1 MSHTLPVVDV
11 ASLVSLTQDITDDA
25 IPTEARAVAE
35 RLGQIYED
43 IGFLVITNHGVNKK
57 TVEDLVLAQEKFFAL
72 PLEKKMAL
80 ASNKYNPQNQH
91 VYRGYFPATVN
102 GKEGLDLCDYRITPQ
117 DVVPELSNTEPCVW
131 PQFEAEEDTQWF
143 RDVASR
149 YFDELM
155 DLARRLMRALAVALG
170 QPVHFFDQL
179 NMFEKTL
186 TTLRFN
192 HYFQTL
198 EASPV
203 VVTAVPH
210 NDATPDSGNIDRVTE
225 EELKAEPRLSC
236 ETHVDSVFLTIL
248 YQDTVG
254 GLQVYARDGSWLD
267 VPANIPDSFVVN
279 LGFAMQRWTNDRYIA
294 TKHRVVH
301 ISAPERVS
309 IPFFFEGRH
318 DTLIDPAA
326 LQPHVPPRYDPICY
340 GPYIA
345 ESVKRFRE
353 YQREEQK
360 NDAS

>member
-1 MSHTLPVVDV
+1 MSQTLPVVDV
-11 ASLVSLTQDITDDA
+11 AFLASLTENITDDA
-25 IPTEARAVAE
+25 IPAEARAVAE
-35 RLGQIYED
+35 QLGRIYED
-43 IGFLVITNHGVNKK
+43 IGFLVITNHGVHKK
-57 TVEDLVLAQEKFFAL
+57 TVDDLVLAQEKFFSL

-80 ASNKYNPQNQH
+80 ASNRYNPRNQH

-102 GKEGLDLCDYRITPQ
+102 GKEGLDLCDHRITPQ
-117 DVVPELSNTEPCVW
+117 DVVPNLSNTEPCVW
-131 PQFEAEEDTQWF
+131 PEFEAEADTQWF

-179 NMFEKTL
+179 NMFEKSVS
-186 TTLRFN
+186 TLRFN

-198 EASPV
+198 EAAPV
-203 VVTAVPH
+203 KVTAAGH
-210 NDATPDSGNIDRVTE
+210 NNSSEAANIDRVTE
-225 EELKAEPRLSC
+225 DELKAEPRLSC
-236 ETHVDSVFLTIL
+236 ETHVDSAFLTIL

-254 GLQVYARDGSWLD
+254 GLQVHARDGSWLD

-301 ISAPERVS
+301 IPAPERVS

-326 LQPHVPPRYDPICY
+326 LQPHVPPRYDPIQY

-345 ESVKRFRE
+345 ETMKRFKE

-360 NDAS
+360 NEAN